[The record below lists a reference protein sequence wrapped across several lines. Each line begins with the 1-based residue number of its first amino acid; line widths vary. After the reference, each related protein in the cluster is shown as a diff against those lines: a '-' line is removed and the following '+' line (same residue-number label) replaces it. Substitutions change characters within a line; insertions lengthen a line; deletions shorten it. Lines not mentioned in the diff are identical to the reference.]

1 MRESLD
7 AYIHGLYRSLKCV
20 RNGNMLGARLEAAV
34 SVPALL
40 TFLFA
45 FEGRHAPFPGYLER
59 ELTHYPLVRLPLP
72 TGTLLSLID
81 QMLAAAD
88 VVAQQTLLQIVDAMA
103 REDGLGDV
111 LAAWDDGYLWM
122 HSFTSES

>member
-1 MRESLD
+1 
-7 AYIHGLYRSLKCV
+7 
-20 RNGNMLGARLEAAV
+20 MLGSRLEAAV

-72 TGTLLSLID
+72 TGALLSLID
-81 QMLAAAD
+81 QVLASAEVA
-88 VVAQQTLLQIVDAMA
+88 AQQTLLRIVDAMA

-111 LAAWDDGYLWM
+111 LTAWDDGYLWM
-122 HSFTSES
+122 HNFTPKSQTR